1 MGNTNTK
8 KIKIPTYEVIK
19 PSIVKTSV
27 VGWHYETD
35 VVEETDCCCAVG
47 IKIVYLNLNLFV
59 QDEQPAWKFS
69 VTVGGHTFAC
79 IILTAE
85 DPELSYRKGLKW
97 LLMTFE
103 RLGKDL
109 SRVHEKLQIAC

>member
-35 VVEETDCCCAVG
+35 VVEETDCCCAIG
-47 IKIVYLNLNLFV
+47 IKIEAY
-59 QDEQPAWKFS
+59 QTHPAGRHWQ
-69 VTVGGHTFAC
+69 TR
-79 IILTAE
+79 
-85 DPELSYRKGLKW
+85 P
-97 LLMTFE
+97 
-103 RLGKDL
+103 
-109 SRVHEKLQIAC
+109 

>member
-1 MGNTNTK
+1 MRLRRCK
-8 KIKIPTYEVIK
+8 K
-19 PSIVKTSV
+19 
-27 VGWHYETD
+27 WETQ
-35 VVEETDCCCAVG
+35 T
-47 IKIVYLNLNLFV
+47 VYLNLNLFV
-59 QDEQPAWKFS
+59 QDEQPAWNFS
-69 VTVGGHTFAC
+69 VTVGGHTLAC

-109 SRVHEKLQIAC
+109 SQVREKLQIAC